1 MSQSEEIKITLE
13 NDKALLKGCQYV
25 YFSIIMYLCV
35 YGYVY
40 AYILYVCVC
49 MYINFYEMSVL
60 LLFSAGV
67 IAILFLCVCV
77 HVILLSNNN

>member
-1 MSQSEEIKITLE
+1 MGEILYTLE
-13 NDKALLKGCQYV
+13 NDNALLKGCQYV

-35 YGYVY
+35 Y
-40 AYILYVCVC
+40 AYILYVYVCVC
-49 MYINFYEMSVL
+49 MYINFYKMSVL